1 MLEKQNIDSSKSE
14 TLYFPNVG
22 TLMKISFGLILFTMI
37 STVLVYAEISDDA
50 VVTIVK
56 NGHLENNSQY
66 LDNTLFS
73 SSPGSTITVINNDI
87 VSHML
92 VSGIDN
98 TNRASTVNYDTF
110 LVCDFDPN
118 NTKTY
123 DNQDDTNLCDFNKD
137 NRIITDVIP
146 PGESTSFTLTEL
158 GTYRIID
165 PDYPWMEFVIYSFP
179 NSDSSNNVNSGFLVD
194 EETSEQISSP
204 ESQTETTPS
213 LETLSVT
220 VDGMPF
226 DVTYFSNGLIVYEI
240 ESDTDSM
247 SLIFYVDVN
256 APTGKLDVTFD
267 RNFFDSIYDG
277 VDDQFFILSDGD
289 ETIFREIQT
298 TSQSRTLSIDVS
310 LGTEEL
316 EIIGSEFGFSKE
328 ISIPVVETPV
338 VETPVVETPVVE
350 TPVVETPVVETPV
363 VETIPNNECGPG
375 TILENN
381 VCVLDQRCGP
391 GTILENNVCV
401 LDSST
406 TTVST
411 STSTTSTSS
420 NKEMIISF
428 SLAFGIAGVVGIILA
443 LIAKAHKKKN

>member
-1 MLEKQNIDSSKSE
+1 MLEKQNIDSLKSE
-14 TLYFPNVG
+14 TLHFPNVS
-22 TLMKISFGLILFTMI
+22 TLIKISLGLILFTMI
-37 STVLVYAEISDDA
+37 STVLVYAETSDGS
-50 VVTIVK
+50 VVTII
-56 NGHLENNSQY
+56 ENSYLQNSG
-66 LDNTLFS
+66 LGVDNAMFS
-73 SSPGSTITVINNDI
+73 SSPGSIITVVNNDV

-92 VSGIDN
+92 VSGSANSNSGSKSYDN
-98 TNRASTVNYDTF
+98 F
-110 LVCDFDPN
+110 LVCEFDPTN
-118 NTKTY
+118 SQTMS
-123 DNQDDTNLCDFNKD
+123 NQSDRNSCDFNKD
-137 NRIITDVIP
+137 NRISTNVIL
-146 PGESTSFTLTEL
+146 PGESISFTLTEL

-165 PDYPWMEFVIYSFP
+165 PDYPWIEFVIYSFP
-179 NSDSSNNVNSGFLVD
+179 NSDSSNNVNSGFPVD
-194 EETSEQISSP
+194 EATSEQIP
-204 ESQTETTPS
+204 TPKSQPATTPS

-226 DVTYFSNGLIVYEI
+226 DVTYSSVGLTVYEI

-247 SLIFYVDVN
+247 SLIFYVNVRDS
-256 APTGKLDVTFD
+256 TGTLNVTFD
-267 RNFFDSIYDG
+267 RNFFDSIYDD

-289 ETIFREIQT
+289 ETIFREIET

-328 ISIPVVETPV
+328 ISIPVIETPV
-338 VETPVVETPVVE
+338 IETPVIETPVIE
-350 TPVVETPVVETPV
+350 TPVIETPVI
-363 VETIPNNECGPG
+363 ETIPSNECGPG

>member
-1 MLEKQNIDSSKSE
+1 VLEKQNIDSYKSE
-14 TLYFPNVG
+14 TLHFPNVS
-22 TLMKISFGLILFTMI
+22 TLMKLSLGLILFTMI
-37 STVLVYAEISDDA
+37 STVLVYAETSD
-50 VVTIVK
+50 VTVIQIVE
-56 NGHLENNSQY
+56 GGYLENNSQY

-73 SSPGSTITVINNDI
+73 SSPGSTITVTNNDV
-87 VSHML
+87 VSHVL
-92 VSGIDN
+92 VSGSDN
-98 TNRASTVNYDTF
+98 TNRESTINYDTF
-110 LVCDFDPN
+110 LICEHDPN
-118 NTKTY
+118 DTQTY
-123 DNQDDTNLCDFNKD
+123 DTQTDDNLCDFNKD
-137 NRIITDVIP
+137 NRIITDIVQ
-146 PGESTSFTLTEL
+146 PGESISFTLTEL
-158 GTYRIID
+158 GTYRLID
-165 PDYPWMEFVIYSFP
+165 PDYPWIEIVIYSFP
-179 NSDSSNNVNSGFLVD
+179 NSDSSNNVNSGFAVD
-194 EETSEQISSP
+194 EKNSEQSSVSKSEP
-204 ESQTETTPS
+204 TTNI
-213 LETLSVT
+213 ETLSVI

-226 DVTYFSNGLIVYEI
+226 DVTYSSVGLTVNEI

-247 SLIFYVDVN
+247 SIIFYVNVDDS
-256 APTGKLDVTFD
+256 TGKLNVTFD
-267 RNFFDSIYDG
+267 RNFFDSIYDD

-289 ETIFREIQT
+289 ETIFREIET
-298 TSQSRTLSIDVS
+298 NSQSRTLSIDVS

-328 ISIPVVETPV
+328 ISN
-338 VETPVVETPVVE
+338 PVVETPVVE

-420 NKEMIISF
+420 NKEMIISV
-428 SLAFGIAGVVGIILA
+428 SLAFGIAGAVGIILA